1 MPRAKPHVFD
11 LPHRKMIRSKPLNSW
26 RIVAPQ
32 ERNLMSSVLV
42 VGTVA
47 LDSVETPTETRLRVL
62 GGSATYFSYAA
73 SFFTKVSL
81 VGVVGEDFP
90 SEYRELLARRGVDL
104 AGLTTQP
111 GGKTFYWRGRY
122 HENMNDRETAEV
134 HLNVIADYQPI
145 LPRAYRA
152 IPYVFLANSSP
163 VTHLKVLEQMERP
176 QLVMADTMD
185 LWIETQRDELLTL
198 LPRLDGLVLN
208 DAESRLL
215 SGEQNLIRA
224 GKAVHALGPRF
235 VIIKKGEHGSF
246 LFSKDGVFIL
256 PGYPTENVVDP
267 TGAGDTYAGGIMGA
281 YAEDPRPG
289 PGRLRR
295 AIAYGTVVASLTVE
309 DFSLERLKRTNRA
322 EIDARLT
329 DYRRMLEF

>member
-1 MPRAKPHVFD
+1 M
-11 LPHRKMIRSKPLNSW
+11 
-26 RIVAPQ
+26 
-32 ERNLMSSVLV
+32 SVLV

-47 LDSVETPTETRLRVL
+47 LDSVETPTETRHRVL

-81 VGVVGEDFP
+81 VAVVGEDFP
-90 SEYRELLARRGVDL
+90 AEHRHMLARRGIDL
-104 AGLTTQP
+104 SGLTTQP
-111 GGKTFYWRGRY
+111 GGKTFFWRGRY
-122 HENMNDRETAEV
+122 HANMNDRDTAEV
-134 HLNVIADYQPI
+134 HLNVIADYQPV
-145 LPRAYRA
+145 LPQAYRK

-163 VTHLKVLEQMERP
+163 VTHMRVLDQMERP
-176 QLVMADTMD
+176 ELVMADTMD
-185 LWIETQRDELLTL
+185 LWIETQRDELLQL

-215 SGEQNLIRA
+215 SGEQNLIKA
-224 GKAVHALGPRF
+224 GKAVHALGPKF

-246 LFSKDGVFIL
+246 LFSKGGVFIL

-281 YAEDPRPG
+281 YAEDPQHG

-309 DFSLERLKRTNRA
+309 DFSLDRLQRTSRA
-322 EIDARLT
+322 EIDRRLEE
-329 DYRRMLEF
+329 YRRMLEF